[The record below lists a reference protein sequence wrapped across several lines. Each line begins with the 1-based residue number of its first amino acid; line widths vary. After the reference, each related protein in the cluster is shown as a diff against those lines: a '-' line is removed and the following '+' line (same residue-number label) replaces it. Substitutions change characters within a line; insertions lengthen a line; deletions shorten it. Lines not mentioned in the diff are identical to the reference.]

1 MPLNVGLVETSDI
14 TSNDRSV
21 TTRKEKNDSD
31 ITRRD
36 FVKGTLIGSGAV
48 LLSMPAPIMAEAKL
62 SDTAAQL
69 GAETVHPWDG
79 YAGVGDYAR
88 SNGNTESTTAAA
100 HLIRDN
106 KIGGLQID
114 AVDTGESYDLVIIG
128 GGFAGLSA
136 ARTFLRE
143 ARPGQ
148 TCLILENHA
157 LPGGE
162 AKRNEFFVDGYKITG
177 PQGSNLTVVPSVRGD
192 WYDGL
197 FNDLEIPR
205 HPEFQVLEG
214 YKGDLRLSPTNY
226 LPMLGIAEQAASAGY
241 FFDKKTF
248 DLEESYWDI
257 DSSQNGYTNTAFSAA
272 EKADLKRLREG
283 TGVNMAGDDWPQWLD
298 SITYQEYLK
307 DTLNI
312 QPRVIKLLDITL
324 TTTAGM
330 GCSAISAR
338 YAMMSALPG
347 FDKGFSG
354 KSLYRVPS
362 DDKEIAGIFSFP
374 GGNDAIYRL
383 MLKKVL
389 PNAISGGKSFE
400 EIHDSTYQFENF
412 DNPGNPTRVRLNST
426 AVRVEHDID
435 PARANSVTVYYQIKG
450 KVYRVKAKGVVSA
463 VGGWVNKYIIQD
475 LPGEYEDAFDQLV
488 HGSNMVVNVALRNW
502 KPMAK
507 LGVSACHFF
516 TNNGLGGFCNI
527 RRPMV
532 FGDNQSP
539 LDPEKPVVLTFYAGF
554 SKPGLPAKEQAAAIR
569 WELMSKTY
577 ADIEASVRQ
586 LLTTMFGSLGFD
598 DEKDIAG
605 IIVNRWGHSYVAAIP
620 GFFHGNNGKP
630 ALQQVITRP
639 FGRIAFG
646 HSEHNG
652 IQEWFGAVEHGE
664 RAARQVLEIINT

>member
-1 MPLNVGLVETSDI
+1 MGNSD
-14 TSNDRSV
+14 
-21 TTRKEKNDSD
+21 KD

-36 FVKGTLIGSGAV
+36 FFKGTLIGSGAV
-48 LLSMPAPIMAEAKL
+48 LLTMPAPISAEV
-62 SDTAAQL
+62 
-69 GAETVHPWDG
+69 GANDKITQPEADSVHPWDG

-88 SNGNTESTTAAA
+88 ANGNTQSTTGAA

-106 KIGGLQID
+106 KIGGLLGG
-114 AVDTGESYDLVIIG
+114 AYDTGESYDLVIIG

-136 ARTFLRE
+136 ARTFQKE

-148 TCLILENHA
+148 SCLILENHA

-162 AKRNEFFVDGYKITG
+162 AKRNEFIVDGYKITG
-177 PQGSNLTVVPSVRGD
+177 PQGSNLTVVPSVKGD
-192 WYDGL
+192 WYDDL

-205 HPEFQVLEG
+205 LPEFQTLQG
-214 YKGDLRLSPTNY
+214 YNGDLRLSPTNY

-241 FFDKKTF
+241 FFDKETF
-248 DLEESYWDI
+248 GLEESYWDV
-257 DSSQNGYTNTAFSAA
+257 DSSQNAYANTAFSAA
-272 EKADLKRLREG
+272 EKADLNRLREG
-283 TGVNMAGDDWPQWLD
+283 TGVNNAGDDWPQWLD
-298 SITYQEYLK
+298 SITYQEYLE
-307 DTLNI
+307 DILHI
-312 QPRVIKLLDITL
+312 QPRVIKLLSITL

-330 GCSAISAR
+330 GCDAISAR

-347 FDKGFSG
+347 FDKGFG
-354 KSLYRVPS
+354 DKSLYRVSP

-389 PNAISGGKSFE
+389 LNAISGGKTFE
-400 EIHDSTYQFENF
+400 EIHDSAYQFEHF
-412 DNPGNPTRVRLNST
+412 DNPHNPVRIRLNST
-426 AVRVEHDID
+426 AVRVEHDTD
-435 PARANSVTVYYQIKG
+435 PDRAKSVTVYYQKDG
-450 KVYRVKAKGVVSA
+450 KIYRVKAKGVVSA
-463 VGGWVNKYIIQD
+463 IGGWVNKHIIQG
-475 LPGEYEDAFDQLV
+475 LPDEYEEAFGQLV
-488 HGSNMVVNVALRNW
+488 HGSNMIVNVALRNW

-516 TNNGLGGFCNI
+516 TSDGLGGYCNI

-532 FGDNQSP
+532 FGDNQPP
-539 LDPEKPVVLTFYAGF
+539 LDPEKPVVLTFYVGF

-569 WELMSKTY
+569 WELMSKSY
-577 ADIEASVRQ
+577 AEIEASVRQ
-586 LLTTMFGSLGFD
+586 QLTTMFGSLGFN

-605 IIVNRWGHSYVAAIP
+605 IVVNRWGHSYLAAIP
-620 GFFHGNNGKP
+620 GFFHGNDGKT

-646 HSEHNG
+646 HSEHKG

-664 RAARQVLEIINT
+664 RAARQVLEIISS

>member
-1 MPLNVGLVETSDI
+1 MAFLLPFTLVNEYHVLTQMG
-14 TSNDRSV
+14 V
-21 TTRKEKNDSD
+21 QMRKYDND

-48 LLSMPAPIMAEAKL
+48 LLTMPAPIMAEAK
-62 SDTAAQL
+62 SGDKAAQL
-69 GAETVHPWDG
+69 DAKAVHPWDG

-88 SNGNTESTTAAA
+88 SNGNTESTTSAA

-106 KIGGLQID
+106 KIDGLLSG

-136 ARTFLRE
+136 ARTFLKE

-148 TCLILENHA
+148 NCLILENHA

-162 AKRNEFFVDGYKITG
+162 AKRNEFIVDGHKITG
-177 PQGSNLTVVPSVRGD
+177 PQGSNLTVVPSVKGD
-192 WYDGL
+192 WYDEL

-205 HPEFQVLEG
+205 HPEFQTLEG

-226 LPMLGIAEQAASAGY
+226 LPMLGIAEQAANAGY
-241 FFDKKTF
+241 FFDNETF

-257 DSSQNGYTNTAFSAA
+257 DSSQNAYANTAFSAA
-272 EKADLKRLREG
+272 EKADLSRLRQG
-283 TGVNMAGDDWPQWLD
+283 TGVNKAGDDWSQWLD
-298 SITYQEYLK
+298 SITYQEYLE

-324 TTTAGM
+324 TTTGGM
-330 GCSAISAR
+330 GCDAISAR
-338 YAMMSALPG
+338 FAMMSALPG
-347 FDKGFSG
+347 FDKGFGS

-389 PNAISGGKSFE
+389 PNAISGGTRFE
-400 EIHDSTYQFENF
+400 EIHDSAYRFENF
-412 DNPGNPTRVRLNST
+412 DTLGSPARIRLNST
-426 AVRVEHDID
+426 AVRVEHDD
-435 PARANSVTVYYQIKG
+435 DTARAKSVTVYYQRNG

-463 VGGWVNKYIIQD
+463 IGGWVNKHIIQD
-475 LPGEYEDAFDQLV
+475 LPGEYEDAFGQMV
-488 HGSNMVVNVALRNW
+488 HGSNMIVNVALRNW

-554 SKPGLPAKEQAAAIR
+554 PKPGLPAKEQAAAIR
-569 WELMSKTY
+569 WELMSKSY

-586 LLTTMFGSLGFD
+586 QLTAMFGPLGFD
-598 DEKDIAG
+598 EEKDIAG

-620 GFFHGNNGKP
+620 GFFHGNDGKP
-630 ALQQVITRP
+630 ALQKFITRP

-646 HSEHNG
+646 HSEHKG

-664 RAARQVLEIINT
+664 RAARQVLEIINS

>member
-1 MPLNVGLVETSDI
+1 M
-14 TSNDRSV
+14 
-21 TTRKEKNDSD
+21 
-31 ITRRD
+31 
-36 FVKGTLIGSGAV
+36 GSE
-48 LLSMPAPIMAEAKL
+48 MC
-62 SDTAAQL
+62 
-69 GAETVHPWDG
+69 
-79 YAGVGDYAR
+79 
-88 SNGNTESTTAAA
+88 
-100 HLIRDN
+100 IRD
-106 KIGGLQID
+106 
-114 AVDTGESYDLVIIG
+114 S
-128 GGFAGLSA
+128 
-136 ARTFLRE
+136 LRE

>member
-1 MPLNVGLVETSDI
+1 MGVQM
-14 TSNDRSV
+14 R
-21 TTRKEKNDSD
+21 KNDND

-48 LLSMPAPIMAEAKL
+48 LLTMPAPIMAEAK
-62 SDTAAQL
+62 SGDTAAQL
-69 GAETVHPWDG
+69 DAKAVHPWDG
-79 YAGVGDYAR
+79 YAGIGDYAR
-88 SNGNTESTTAAA
+88 SNGNTESTTSAA

-106 KIGGLQID
+106 KIDGLLSG
-114 AVDTGESYDLVIIG
+114 AVDTGESYDLIIIG

-136 ARTFLRE
+136 ARTFLKE

-162 AKRNEFFVDGYKITG
+162 AKRNEFIVDGHKITG
-177 PQGSNLTVVPSVRGD
+177 PQGSNLTVVPSVKGD
-192 WYDGL
+192 WYDEL

-205 HPEFQVLEG
+205 HPEFQTLEG
-214 YKGDLRLSPTNY
+214 YKGDLRLSSTNY
-226 LPMLGIAEQAASAGY
+226 LPMLGIAEQCANAGY
-241 FFDKKTF
+241 FFDRETF
-248 DLEESYWDI
+248 DVEESYWDT
-257 DSSQNGYTNTAFSAA
+257 DSSQNAYTNTAFSTA
-272 EKADLKRLREG
+272 EKADLNRLREG
-283 TGVNMAGDDWPQWLD
+283 TGVNKAGDDWPQWLD
-298 SITYQEYLK
+298 SITYREYLE

-330 GCSAISAR
+330 GCDAISAR

-347 FDKGFSG
+347 FDKGFGG

-389 PNAISGGKSFE
+389 PNAISGGTRFE
-400 EIHDSTYQFENF
+400 EIHDSAYQFENF
-412 DNPGNPTRVRLNST
+412 DNPGSPARIRLNST
-426 AVRVEHDID
+426 AVRVEHDGGT
-435 PARANSVTVYYQIKG
+435 ARAKSVTVYYQKNG

-463 VGGWVNKYIIQD
+463 IGGWVNKHIIQD
-475 LPGEYEDAFDQLV
+475 LPGEYEDAFGQLV
-488 HGSNMVVNVALRNW
+488 HGSNMIVNVALRNW

-527 RRPMV
+527 RRPLV
-532 FGDNQSP
+532 FGDNQPP

-554 SKPGLPAKEQAAAIR
+554 TKPGLPAKEQAAAIR
-569 WELMSKTY
+569 WELMSKSY

-586 LLTTMFGSLGFD
+586 QLTTMFGSLGFD

-605 IIVNRWGHSYVAAIP
+605 IIVNRWGHSYVAAVP
-620 GFFHGNNGKP
+620 GFFHGNDGKP
-630 ALQQVITRP
+630 ALQKVTTRP

-646 HSEHNG
+646 HSEHKG

-664 RAARQVLEIINT
+664 RAARQVLEIINS